1 MNSPMKFQR
10 ILLMCGM
17 YAVMMLDAYEIA
29 PITPEMESASEQII
43 SYLLPSTGVT
53 QSSSVA
59 WSRLAYICDTF
70 GPRFSGS
77 EALETALD
85 YIRDTAEED
94 GLRVTEQ
101 FTMVPRWVR
110 GEEWAEMLSPRRKKL
125 HMVGLG
131 MSNSTLGKNITGNVF
146 VVSDNDD
153 LQANCSKAAGKIVL
167 FNTIF
172 TTYGATVP
180 TRTNAA
186 VWAASCNA
194 IAALIRSIGPYS
206 MQNPH
211 TGYSITWT
219 IPAAAVS
226 LEDASQMQ
234 RMQDRGQ
241 EIIVSLYMENQLYPD
256 SQSRNLLI
264 DLVGTERPDEFV
276 LVSGHGDSW
285 DTAEGAMDDGGGFM
299 TSWEAVRVL
308 KALGIQPK
316 RTIRAVVW
324 VNEENGDAG
333 GLQYLQ
339 DGLANNTLVNHSIA
353 IETDEGVFE
362 PLGLSL
368 SCANTS
374 NGGCELAIQQLEVLS
389 PLLDPIGGGTV
400 STGGGGADIDPI
412 CQTGIVCSGWNVLDP
427 RLSNGVTN
435 NPCTVDSMGKWEAP
449 VFDPATTTEYDSGYF
464 WFHHSEADTMDRL
477 DPTQVNTNA
486 AALAIWTYAIAE
498 LPELLPR
505 NDPATSSK
513 KNDDSSGSFFQHT
526 DKVLLYLVVPVTAVL
541 FAAVIVGYKSKY
553 LSGPSDKLNGSR
565 DPLLHDYYA

>member
-1 MNSPMKFQR
+1 MKFEITSLLCG
-10 ILLMCGM
+10 ILAT
-17 YAVMMLDAYEIA
+17 AVVNGYEIA
-29 PITPEMESASEQII
+29 PITQEMKSASEQII
-43 SYLLPSTGVT
+43 SYFLPPSGVT
-53 QSSSVA
+53 QTSSVA

-85 YIRDTAEED
+85 YIRDTARED

-101 FTMVPRWVR
+101 FTMVPKWVR

-146 VVSDNDD
+146 VVADNED
-153 LQANCSKAAGKIVL
+153 LQANCSKAVGKIVL

-172 TTYGATVP
+172 TTYGNTVP
-180 TRTNAA
+180 SRTNAA

-194 IAALIRSIGPYS
+194 TAALIRSIGPYS

-211 TGYSITWT
+211 TGYSIPWT

-241 EIIVSLYMENQLYPD
+241 EVIVSLYMENQVYPD

-264 DLVGTERPDEFV
+264 DLVGSERPDEYV

-299 TSWEAVRVL
+299 TSWEAVRVM
-308 KALGIQPK
+308 KMLGLQPK

-333 GLQYLQ
+333 GIQYLE
-339 DGLANNTLVNHSIA
+339 DGLLNNTLVNHSIA

-362 PLGLSL
+362 PLGLSI

-374 NGGCELAIQQLEVLS
+374 NGGCGLAIEQLEVLS
-389 PLLDPIGGGTV
+389 PLLDSIGGGRV

-427 RLSNGVTN
+427 RLSNDVSN

-449 VFDPATTTEYDSGYF
+449 VFDPSTTSEYDSGYF

-486 AALAIWTYAIAE
+486 AALAIWTFAIAE

-505 NDPATSSK
+505 NEPATAS
-513 KNDDSSGSFFQHT
+513 KNDDSSDGGFFSHI
-526 DKVLLYLVVPVTAVL
+526 DKVLLYVVVPITVVA
-541 FAAVIVGYKSKY
+541 FAIIIVGYKSKY
-553 LSGPSDKLNGSR
+553 LDSSINKANRKDHH
-565 DPLLHDYYA
+565 DALLQDYYA